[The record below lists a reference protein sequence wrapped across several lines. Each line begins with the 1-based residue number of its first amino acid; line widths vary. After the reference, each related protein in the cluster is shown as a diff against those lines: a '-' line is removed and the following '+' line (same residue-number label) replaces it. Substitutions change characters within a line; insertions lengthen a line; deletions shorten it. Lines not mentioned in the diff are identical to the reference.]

1 MRACVTTR
9 GSASKLAFDPLG
21 KGKRRGGRKAAARDA
36 SKAGGTS
43 ASAEASDPDGTSLLL
58 DKLAEQFS
66 GAENDGQLQSI
77 VNNVMQQLM
86 SKEVLYEPL
95 KEIAAKYP
103 QWLADNESKL
113 TAADAQRYRDQ
124 HAHIERLCKVYE
136 SSSGGAQEYEEVV
149 ALMQQVQSCGQ
160 PPEDI
165 IRELAPDL
173 EVGPDGLPT
182 HRGRDPLSVASGG
195 LDPSKCAMQ

>member
-1 MRACVTTR
+1 M
-9 GSASKLAFDPLG
+9 G
-21 KGKRRGGRKAAARDA
+21 
-36 SKAGGTS
+36 
-43 ASAEASDPDGTSLLL
+43 
-58 DKLAEQFS
+58 AEQFS

-86 SKEVLYEPL
+86 S
-95 KEIAAKYP
+95 
-103 QWLADNESKL
+103 
-113 TAADAQRYRDQ
+113 
-124 HAHIERLCKVYE
+124 KVYE

-182 HRGRDPLSVASGG
+182 RRGDWTPASA
-195 LDPSKCAMQ
+195 PCNENARARKRTPFISFSSCACL